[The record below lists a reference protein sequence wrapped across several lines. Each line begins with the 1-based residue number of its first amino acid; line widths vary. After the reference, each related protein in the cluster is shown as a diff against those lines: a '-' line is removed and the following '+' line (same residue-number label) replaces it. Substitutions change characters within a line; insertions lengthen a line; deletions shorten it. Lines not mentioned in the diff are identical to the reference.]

1 MWQDDN
7 TLTYHVMSAA
17 AQSVSPEVRRV
28 HAVSAATELIAIRLR
43 SSTDSHL
50 EEELEK
56 RDVYADTIQAALCHS
71 RLSGKGR
78 EGK

>member
-1 MWQDDN
+1 MCQDEN
-7 TLTYHVMSAA
+7 SLTYHVMSAG
-17 AQSVSPEVRRV
+17 AQSVSPEVRRA

-43 SSTDSHL
+43 SSTDGNL

-56 RDVYADTIQAALCHS
+56 LDSYADTIQAALRHS
-71 RLSGKGR
+71 RLSDKDR